1 MSDASGPSGGAS
13 ALAVD
18 PALHDLIRSLRATAL
33 TRVFSITYDG
43 HKLWVKTAGAP
54 RLRSSVLLQR
64 AIAALFALPI
74 LRPARNR
81 AGAMGL
87 AAEAGAARHL
97 AAAGFP
103 VPGVL
108 ACTGQWL
115 VLSDAGEALEARLN
129 ATADIE
135 QRWQMIHAAGRLLAR
150 LHAANLWHGGAQI
163 RNFSWHNG
171 APGLLDLEDHD
182 LPGMTLP
189 EKQARDLLLFLYSL
203 MRYDRNPRKDFSGPP
218 RMPALA
224 AELLAQATPEV
235 RESLRKLRRRMAWLL
250 GLARLIAPHAGR
262 DVRQA
267 VAADDA
273 LRIALD

>member
-1 MSDASGPSGGAS
+1 MSDVS
-13 ALAVD
+13 AAGLAVD

-43 HKLWVKTAGAP
+43 RKLWVKTAGAP
-54 RLRSSVLLQR
+54 RLRSSVLMQR
-64 AIAALFALPI
+64 AIATLFALPI

-87 AAEAGAARHL
+87 AAEAGAARNL

-103 VPGVL
+103 VPGVI

-129 ATADIE
+129 AEKDIE
-135 QRWQMIHAAGRLLAR
+135 ARWQMITAAGRLLAR
-150 LHAANLWHGGAQI
+150 LHAAQQWHGGAQI
-163 RNFSWHNG
+163 RNFSWNDN

-182 LPGMTLP
+182 LPGMTLH

-203 MRYDRNPRKDFSGPP
+203 MRYDRPRKDNPGAPP
-218 RMPALA
+218 RLPALA
-224 AELLAQATPEV
+224 SELLAPATPEV
-235 RESLRKLRRRMAWLL
+235 RDALRKLRRRMAWLL
-250 GLARLIAPHAGR
+250 GLARLIAPYAGR

-273 LRIALD
+273 LAIALK

>member
-1 MSDASGPSGGAS
+1 MTDTATAG
-13 ALAVD
+13 LAVD
-18 PALHDLIRSLRATAL
+18 PVLHDLIRSLRATAL

-43 HKLWVKTAGAP
+43 RKLWVKTTGVP

-64 AIAALFALPI
+64 AIAKLFALPI

-87 AAEAGAARHL
+87 AAEAGAARML
-97 AAAGFP
+97 AGAGFP
-103 VPGVL
+103 VPGVI

-129 ATADIE
+129 AEKDVEA
-135 QRWQMIHAAGRLLAR
+135 RWQMIAAAGRLLAR
-150 LHAANLWHGGAQI
+150 LHAAGLWHGGAQI
-163 RNFSWHNG
+163 RNFSWNDG

-182 LPGMTLP
+182 LPGMTLH

-203 MRYDRNPRKDFSGPP
+203 MRYDRKVTPP
-218 RMPALA
+218 RMPAVA
-224 AELLAQATPEV
+224 RELLAQAAPET
-235 RESLRKLRRRMAWLL
+235 RDALRKLRRRMAWLL
-250 GLARLIAPHAGR
+250 GLARLIAPYAGR
-262 DVRQA
+262 DVKQA